1 MPAETCMALASTCAA
16 QSPKRRLAG
25 ASMDSTSYRNGL
37 CPTRTTLDDRD
48 LGCAEP
54 VALHSRMTQARC
66 VDELQSIL
74 VVDNHDVILT
84 N

>member
-1 MPAETCMALASTCAA
+1 MSAETCMALASTCAA
-16 QSPKRRLAG
+16 QPPKRRLAG
-25 ASMDSTSYRNGL
+25 ASMDSTSNRNGL

-54 VALHSRMTQARC
+54 AEPHSRLTQARR
-66 VDELQSIL
+66 VYELQSVL
-74 VVDNHDVILT
+74 VMDNHDVLLT